1 MFVVRHIVILL
12 CVVVTGTWGRRPF
25 FGFGLPPMGPE
36 KASSCPANNLEK
48 LTIIGQNLLPLLGQ
62 AGDNWRNIMDPI
74 CDCGSH
80 FLWPACFWYRVFKF
94 WPVEKLYDFMA
105 KRLKMDR
112 ELKIVDGSTTEC
124 WQEFLAQICPCS
136 GGKLEIILRRDD
148 FSEEMKPIKSAFS
161 D

>member
-80 FLWPACFWYRVFKF
+80 FLWVRTNVWT
-94 WPVEKLYDFMA
+94 E
-105 KRLKMDR
+105 
-112 ELKIVDGSTTEC
+112 STTY
-124 WQEFLAQICPCS
+124 LARFGVLCNP
-136 GGKLEIILRRDD
+136 KLKYYETNCLVRNTSVFINLCYEQLILD
-148 FSEEMKPIKSAFS
+148 
-161 D
+161 